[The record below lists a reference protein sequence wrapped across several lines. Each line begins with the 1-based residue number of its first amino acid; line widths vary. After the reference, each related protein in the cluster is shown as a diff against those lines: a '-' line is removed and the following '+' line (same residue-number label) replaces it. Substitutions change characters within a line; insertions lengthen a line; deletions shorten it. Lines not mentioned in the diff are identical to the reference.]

1 MIIARSSCSELSV
14 ERSNPSHR
22 SLGERICKPQRKRIR
37 FGLVTLKSV
46 ANLPEMVKP
55 VTFVQ
60 ATSICRQGAVRGG
73 WEQRAE
79 KDRHRNLGD
88 PSRWASPNVVTEC
101 IRLPRPIR
109 KSDAFIVAVK
119 RVTTA
124 ERRDAAVVQQPSN
137 QGVPLGLFGLLRTI
151 WLLEA
156 MAARRE
162 SSPLPPELQE
172 SRMREIFMSGSKRG
186 AVSPPLLYRFCVKFP
201 NRETYKCQNDQR
213 SNW

>member
-14 ERSNPSHR
+14 ERGNPSHR
-22 SLGERICKPQRKRIR
+22 SLRDQICKPQRKRIR
-37 FGLVTLKSV
+37 FGLVTLTSV
-46 ANLPEMVKP
+46 ANLPKMVKP
-55 VTFVQ
+55 VTLVQ

-79 KDRHRNLGD
+79 KDRRRNLGD
-88 PSRWASPNVVTEC
+88 PSGWASPNVATEC
-101 IRLPRPIR
+101 IRLFRPSR

-124 ERRDAAVVQQPSN
+124 ERRDATVVQQPSN
-137 QGVPLGLFGLLRTI
+137 QGVPIGLFGLLRTP

-186 AVSPPLLYRFCVKFP
+186 AASPPLLYRLCVINP
-201 NRETYKCQNDQR
+201 
-213 SNW
+213 